1 MPKLFSPAM
10 GLHRHALL
18 LLLGLAGLIFSVVDA
33 VAPLRNLCPVTCLE
47 AGPNPS
53 KWTVIAEFSQLQ
65 ACQKPMILDFSVHIP
80 VTEKQHIRVCNV
92 VINHFDNRVDLD
104 IALTLAEGEVETKQV
119 NPQLA
124 WTPAASKDDIGGRL
138 VVQSVEHLQ
147 SYLLSSR
154 KTSNRVTLFGTVSG
168 TTVGVYVGANLLGS
182 STAGDLFDS
191 FLNNLYSTGIAN
203 SKAALVQL
211 CEGRSGDDI
220 FGLIAA
226 SSESFSTVHSAVS
239 QWSNGTCVDTSPY
252 AETRELNAT
261 SISVIKPKVAP
272 TPSNGTMIRGQ
283 RRDTYCRTVKVD
295 DGDICD
301 TLIAK
306 CGGGM
311 TTELFNKYN
320 PDPNRCTLLPGQFRC
335 CTSGSMPDLR
345 HKMNADGSCY
355 AYQIQENDFCSKIAV
370 ANGLTVQELKDFNK
384 DTWGAFYLSFLLT
397 PSPSPANTLFIVTS
411 PTNTTTR
418 QALTDVTTASGVTTG
433 SVSAKAHHASPSQ
446 SLTLSVGPKNLVQQN
461 LAG

>member
-1 MPKLFSPAM
+1 MPKLFAPAM

-18 LLLGLAGLIFSVVDA
+18 PLLGLAGLIFSAVDA

-53 KWTVIAEFSQLQ
+53 NWTVIGEFSQLQ
-65 ACQKPMILDFSVHIP
+65 ACQKPMVLDFSVNIP

-92 VINHFDNRVDLD
+92 FINDFDNKVGSNITL
-104 IALTLAEGEVETKQV
+104 ALAEGEVETKQV

-124 WTPAASKDDIGGRL
+124 WTPAASKDDIGGKL

-147 SYLLSSR
+147 SYLLNSR

-168 TTVGVYVGANLLGS
+168 TTVGVYVGANILGS
-182 STAGDLFDS
+182 STAVDLFDS

-211 CEGRSGDDI
+211 CEGRSGNDI

-252 AETRELNAT
+252 AETRQLNST
-261 SISVIKPKVAP
+261 SISVIKPKIAP
-272 TPSNGTMIRGQ
+272 TPSNGTLIRGQ

-311 TTELFNKYN
+311 TTALFNKYN

-335 CTSGSMPDLR
+335 CTSGSLPDLR
-345 HKMNADGSCY
+345 RKMNADGSCA
-355 AYQIQENDFCSKIAV
+355 AYQIQETDFCSKIAV
-370 ANGLTVQELKDFNK
+370 ANGLTVQELKDLNK
-384 DTWGAFYLSFLLT
+384 DTWGAFYLSFLLST
-397 PSPSPANTLFIVTS
+397 SPFPANTFFIVTP
-411 PTNTTTR
+411 PTNTTT
-418 QALTDVTTASGVTTG
+418 
-433 SVSAKAHHASPSQ
+433 
-446 SLTLSVGPKNLVQQN
+446 
-461 LAG
+461 